1 MVRPTTAACSA
12 YTTHAAIRPDRRL
25 QTNRPGG
32 SGTPSDGRRRKTPL
46 RTPDIAKRV
55 EPSEGRADLQAGCVI
70 VPPLCGLSVAKAQK
84 RLSSP
89 EQHEADGCASPASST
104 GPIRAKRHGAA
115 AGLAVSSPKPA
126 AKKWALRPPSRA
138 QRRQRRPYG
147 RAMPPMGD
155 ASRSELSN
163 PALGG
168 PNAKRAPGRGVRPTQ
183 QGVQAFAAGRR
194 SRRAAP
200 ADGALTSQL
209 RSKVRPLGDPH
220 DAGRLTAR
228 ALKSNPKHHACLS

>member
-1 MVRPTTAACSA
+1 MRPVSSPYMTR
-12 YTTHAAIRPDRRL
+12 AAIRPDRRL
-25 QTNRPGG
+25 NTSHPEVPATRQAESAGKLHYVLQTSRNAWN
-32 SGTPSDGRRRKTPL
+32 RRRAA
-46 RTPDIAKRV
+46 R
-55 EPSEGRADLQAGCVI
+55 DLAQAGRII

-147 RAMPPMGD
+147 RARPPMGD

-163 PALGG
+163 PGLRG
-168 PNAKRAPGRGVRPTQ
+168 PNAKRAPGRPVCP
-183 QGVQAFAAGRR
+183 
-194 SRRAAP
+194 
-200 ADGALTSQL
+200 
-209 RSKVRPLGDPH
+209 
-220 DAGRLTAR
+220 
-228 ALKSNPKHHACLS
+228 